1 MLHRENEMLVKGRR
15 GSPGLVVSPR
25 LFLCSADAPRMQT
38 WLEVDILP
46 PRVAT
51 TSCSGP
57 WASALEVITLDHIC
71 LSRDLGP
78 LDRMILPHPR
88 GNRTGPGGNKCPDD
102 KLHESQGL
110 VKMFNIILKHILS
123 AEEEGSCFCF
133 DSSFGSVQ
141 KPFRGDVGS
150 CTFLFFNFLTAGKL
164 FYNVLLFPSVTCS
177 VAQSCPTLCSSMD
190 CSPPGSSAHGI
201 FQARI
206 LEWVAISFSRE
217 SSQPR
222 DQTRISYVS
231 WLAGKFFTTCVT
243 WEVQCKSAIIIYK
256 HIYPLSS
263 LHPTPLRYHRAPGW
277 PPCVIEQ
284 LPTIRFTHDS
294 ICMPMLLSQF
304 VPPSPSPAVSTGC
317 SFSSRFISTV
327 FLDSIYMR

>member
-1 MLHRENEMLVKGRR
+1 MFCDLGASQSFHRKNEMLVKGRR
-15 GSPGLVVSPR
+15 GPPGLVVSPR
-25 LFLCSADAPRMQT
+25 LFLCGADAPRMKK

-46 PRVAT
+46 PCVAS

-57 WASALEVITLDHIC
+57 WASALGVITLDHIC

-102 KLHESQGL
+102 KLHESKGL

-133 DSSFGSVQ
+133 DSSFGCRQ

-150 CTFLFFNFLTAGKL
+150 CTFFFFNFLTAGKL
-164 FYNVLLFPSVTCS
+164 FYNVLLLASVMCS

-201 FQARI
+201 FQAKYWCRLPFPPPGDLPNPGI
-206 LEWVAISFSRE
+206 KPE
-217 SSQPR
+217 SPA
-222 DQTRISYVS
+222 
-231 WLAGKFFTTCVT
+231 LAGGFFTT
-243 WEVQCKSAIIIYK
+243 A
-256 HIYPLSS
+256 L
-263 LHPTPLRYHRAPGW
+263 PGELW
-277 PPCVIEQ
+277 
-284 LPTIRFTHDS
+284 
-294 ICMPMLLSQF
+294 
-304 VPPSPSPAVSTGC
+304 A
-317 SFSSRFISTV
+317 
-327 FLDSIYMR
+327 